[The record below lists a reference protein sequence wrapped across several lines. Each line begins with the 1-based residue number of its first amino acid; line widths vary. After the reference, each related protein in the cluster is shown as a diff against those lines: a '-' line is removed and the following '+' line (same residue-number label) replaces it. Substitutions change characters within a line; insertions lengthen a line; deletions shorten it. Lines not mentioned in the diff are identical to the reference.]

1 MLYSLNSS
9 SYIDDTYVPHQRE
22 YDMWRSRLSDA
33 AFNAIYDELHSRIDG
48 SAIQT
53 SSWIP
58 GSNWEGTVF
67 QPIYDATNDID
78 ALAQKILS
86 SFR

>member
-1 MLYSLNSS
+1 
-9 SYIDDTYVPHQRE
+9 
-22 YDMWRSRLSDA
+22 MWRSRLSDA

-48 SAIQT
+48 SDIQT

-67 QPIYDATNDID
+67 
-78 ALAQKILS
+78 
-86 SFR
+86 

>member
-1 MLYSLNSS
+1 
-9 SYIDDTYVPHQRE
+9 
-22 YDMWRSRLSDA
+22 MWRSRLSDA

-58 GSNWEGTVF
+58 GFNWEGTVF
-67 QPIYDATNDID
+67 QPSIREKNIREFDAFQVD
-78 ALAQKILS
+78 ALALTQTIIAKAKH
-86 SFR
+86 